1 MHLSMSR
8 RTANF
13 IHCQET
19 VLQSFSDHN
28 YFPTYPNVQNFFLKF
43 LFSIEY
49 SPKLNNL
56 LLPAVQILN
65 DLNITTPFTDSS
77 VDKTSAYNAGDP
89 SSIPGYGRSA
99 GDGISYPLQYSGAS
113 LVAQLVKNLPAI
125 RETRVQSLGWED
137 ALEKGK
143 ATHCSVLVWRIPWT
157 VRSMESQ
164 WVGHDWATFASLTIT
179 TLILATLVIRLEY
192 CNNLVYLVNDLEV
205 HQQMDGYKK
214 CSTNIQ

>member
-1 MHLSMSR
+1 MSR

-28 YFPTYPNVQNFFLKF
+28 YFPTYTNVQNFFKKF

-65 DLNITTPFTDSS
+65 YLNITTPFTDNS
-77 VDKTSAYNAGDP
+77 VDKESAYNAGDP

-113 LVAQLVKNLPAI
+113 LVAQTVKNLPAMQK
-125 RETRVQSLGWED
+125 TWVQFLGWEEPMEEVM
-137 ALEKGK
+137 ATYSSILPGK
-143 ATHCSVLVWRIPWT
+143 FHGQRSLVGTIHG
-157 VRSMESQ
+157 VAKSQ
-164 WVGHDWATFASLTIT
+164 
-179 TLILATLVIRLEY
+179 
-192 CNNLVYLVNDLEV
+192 
-205 HQQMDGYKK
+205 
-214 CSTNIQ
+214 IQLSD

>member
-65 DLNITTPFTDSS
+65 YLDITTPFTDSS
-77 VDKTSAYNAGDP
+77 VDKESAYNAGDP

-113 LVAQLVKNLPAI
+113 LVAQLIKNLPAM
-125 RETRVQSLGWED
+125 RETFPGLGRSPGEWEGYPLQYSG
-137 ALEKGK
+137 LEN
-143 ATHCSVLVWRIPWT
+143 AMDCI
-157 VRSMESQ
+157 
-164 WVGHDWATFASLTIT
+164 
-179 TLILATLVIRLEY
+179 
-192 CNNLVYLVNDLEV
+192 V
-205 HQQMDGYKK
+205 HGVAK
-214 CSTNIQ
+214 SRT